1 MKMTDSRG
9 ARTAAVLGASPKA
22 GRYSNMAV
30 RRLKDAGYPVIP
42 VNPAYEAVEGLRAVS
57 TVCDAADEAG
67 GEGLETLTL
76 YLAPHHLEP
85 LTDDILKARPRRV
98 IFNPGTESSF
108 LQAAL
113 DEAGIP
119 WMEACTLVLLST
131 GQY

>member
-1 MKMTDSRG
+1 MSDSGNSRP
-9 ARTAAVLGASPKA
+9 AAVLGASPKS

-30 RRLKDAGYPVIP
+30 QRLKAAGYKTIP
-42 VNPAYEAVEGLRAVS
+42 VNPAYDAVEGLKAVS

-85 LTDDILKARPRRV
+85 LADDILGARPKRV
-98 IFNPGTESSF
+98 IFNPGTESSL

-113 DEAGIP
+113 DDAGIP

>member
-1 MKMTDSRG
+1 MNTSGNSRPAG
-9 ARTAAVLGASPKA
+9 VLGASPKA

-30 RRLKDAGYPVIP
+30 QRLKAAGYKTIP
-42 VNPAYEAVEGLRAVS
+42 VNPAYDSVEGLKAVS
-57 TVCDAADEAG
+57 SVCEAADAAGPG
-67 GEGLETLTL
+67 GLDTLTL

-85 LTDDILKARPRRV
+85 LADDILAARPGRV
-98 IFNPGTESSF
+98 IFNPGTESSL

-113 DEAGIP
+113 DEAGIT

>member
-1 MKMTDSRG
+1 MNMNNSGDSRP
-9 ARTAAVLGASPKA
+9 AAVLGASPKS

-30 RRLKDAGYPVIP
+30 QRLGLK
-42 VNPAYEAVEGLRAVS
+42 AVP

-85 LTDDILKARPRRV
+85 LADDILGARPKRV
-98 IFNPGTESSF
+98 IFNPGTESPM
-108 LQAAL
+108 LQAVL
-113 DEAGIP
+113 DDAGIP